1 MTSRPSW
8 LVTHPIQRAA
18 EQLKDYAA
26 NVLTL
31 RRIAG
36 WLVSRPRRGTTV
48 AERLGYDPK
57 ARLLIINADDFG
69 LCHEQNLAT
78 IEGLQS
84 GALTSA
90 SVMVPCAGFG
100 EVCEYAQCTPNAD
113 LGIHLTLTSEWDR
126 RRWKPV
132 LDKEKVRSLCDAD
145 GHFWRSRAELFS
157 FCRPQEAEAE
167 LRGQIECALAAG
179 VDVTH
184 LDSHMFI
191 LHSQQ
196 KNLQELYLRLA
207 NDYSLPLRTAP
218 RTVMHWYGFGGVT
231 EEADRLGILHPDN
244 FAVLSRVRPSNA
256 ADFWANL
263 MEMLPPGLTEICCHP
278 GYSQGDLACFAEDAP
293 QREAD
298 LLFFTSERA
307 RRLVEA
313 RGIRLVGYRLLRDA
327 MRLAG
332 VNCVG

>member
-1 MTSRPSW
+1 MNSRPSW
-8 LVTHPIQRAA
+8 LAAHPMQRVA
-18 EQLKDYAA
+18 EELRDYAA

-36 WLVSRPRRGTTV
+36 WLVSRPRRGATV
-48 AERLGYDPK
+48 AERLGYDAK
-57 ARLLIINADDFG
+57 ARLLIVNADDLG
-69 LCHEQNLAT
+69 LCREQNLAT
-78 IEGLQS
+78 IEGLQT

-100 EVCEYAQCTPNAD
+100 EVCEYARRTPKAD

-126 RRWKPV
+126 QRWAPV
-132 LDKEKVRSLCDAD
+132 LDKEKVRSLSDAD

-191 LHSQQ
+191 LHSRQ
-196 KNLQELYLRLA
+196 KNLQEVYLRLA
-207 NDYSLPLRTAP
+207 DDYSLPLRTAP
-218 RTVMHWYGFGGVT
+218 RTVMHWYGFQGVT
-231 EEADRLGILHPDN
+231 EEADRLGLLHPDN

-256 ADFWANL
+256 ADFWASL
-263 MEMLPPGLTEICCHP
+263 LERLPPGLTEICCHP
-278 GYSQGDLACFAEDAP
+278 GYARGDLAGFAEDAA

-298 LLFFTSERA
+298 LLFFTSKRA
-307 RRLVEA
+307 REIIEA
-313 RGIRLVGYRLLRDA
+313 QGIRLVGHRLLRDA
-327 MRLAG
+327 MRSLRG
-332 VNCVG
+332 NRRI

>member
-1 MTSRPSW
+1 MTSRSSR
-8 LVTHPIQRAA
+8 LVTHPMRRVA

-26 NVLTL
+26 NILTL
-31 RRIAG
+31 RRVAG
-36 WLVSRPRRGTTV
+36 WLASHPRRGATV
-48 AERLGYDPK
+48 AERLGYDAK

-69 LCHEQNLAT
+69 LCREQNLAT
-78 IEGLQS
+78 IEGLES

-90 SVMVPCAGFG
+90 SVMVPCTGFG
-100 EVCEYAQCTPNAD
+100 EVCEYAKRRPNAD

-126 RRWKPV
+126 RRWAPV
-132 LDKEKVRSLCDAD
+132 LDKEKVRSLSDAD

-196 KNLQELYLRLA
+196 KKLQEVYLRLA

-218 RTVMHWYGFGGVT
+218 RTVMHWYGFEGVT

-256 ADFWANL
+256 ADFWVSL
-263 MEMLPPGLTEICCHP
+263 MKMLPPGLTEICCHP
-278 GYSQGDLACFAEDAP
+278 GYAQGDLASFAEDAL

-298 LLFFTSERA
+298 LQFFTSDRA
-307 RRLVEA
+307 RQIIEA
-313 RGIRLVGYRLLRDA
+313 QGIRVVGHRLLRDA
-327 MRLAG
+327 MRSSRG
-332 VNCVG
+332 NR